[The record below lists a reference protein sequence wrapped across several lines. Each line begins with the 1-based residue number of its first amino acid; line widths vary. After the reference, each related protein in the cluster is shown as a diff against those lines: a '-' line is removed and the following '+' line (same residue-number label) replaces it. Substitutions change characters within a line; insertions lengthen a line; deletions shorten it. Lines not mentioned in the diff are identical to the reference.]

1 MDGNFPQHL
10 VQQCITLLNAWPG
23 PGSDSAILEAVA
35 CNIKALGKLP
45 DPALRS
51 QYHRVA
57 KAWQTLIHALEAR
70 DPEWPRFR
78 TAVIEALE
86 DWVSRLAK

>member
-1 MDGNFPQHL
+1 MDGNFPQQL

-23 PGSDSAILEAVA
+23 PGIDSAILEAVA
-35 CNIKALGKLP
+35 CNIEALGRLS

-57 KAWQTLIHALEAR
+57 KAWQSLIHALEAC
-70 DPEWPRFR
+70 DPDWNVQR
-78 TAVIEALE
+78 IALVAE
-86 DWVSRLAK
+86 LKAWSLPLA